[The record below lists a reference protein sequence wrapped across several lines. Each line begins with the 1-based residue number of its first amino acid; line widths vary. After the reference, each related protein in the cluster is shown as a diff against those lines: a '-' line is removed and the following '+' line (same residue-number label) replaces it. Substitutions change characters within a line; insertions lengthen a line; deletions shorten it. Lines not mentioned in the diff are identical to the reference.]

1 MKNLLYFVV
10 IALFFGG
17 CSYKNEAIALQSYKA
32 DYAGETSKDK
42 KTVYLGLVKD
52 MRTDKR
58 TIGYVVKKGEKSVRL
73 YSDVNFADKYK
84 EGLGYA
90 LNMAG
95 FNTDVDSNAA
105 SLVVEVHI
113 KDIKII
119 YNDKN
124 FDQNLNGEIEIEVII
139 RRGTE
144 VITQEFKQNSG
155 KWIAPSYDSKDI
167 EPFLY
172 TLFSSSINEIVSR
185 LTKF

>member
-1 MKNLLYFVV
+1 
-10 IALFFGG
+10 
-17 CSYKNEAIALQSYKA
+17 
-32 DYAGETSKDK
+32 
-42 KTVYLGLVKD
+42 
-52 MRTDKR
+52 
-58 TIGYVVKKGEKSVRL
+58 
-73 YSDVNFADKYK
+73 
-84 EGLGYA
+84 
-90 LNMAG
+90 MAG